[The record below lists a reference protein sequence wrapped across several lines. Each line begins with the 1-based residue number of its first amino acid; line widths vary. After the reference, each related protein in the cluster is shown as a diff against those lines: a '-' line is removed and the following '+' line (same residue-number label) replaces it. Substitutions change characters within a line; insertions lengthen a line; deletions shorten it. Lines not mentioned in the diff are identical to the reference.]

1 MKKYK
6 KHNKIVYLLALLLIV
21 SIGYALMSTVL
32 KLNGN
37 VTIKSGTWDIYWDQN
52 SIEVSS
58 KSATQ
63 TQPTVSNDKLT
74 ISSDINLS
82 KPGDFYEY
90 TIDLVNAGTVDGMV
104 NINSLIPTV
113 IDEDENEIDM
123 PDYIKYSI
131 TYYDGVEIE
140 KNHILAK
147 RVNAST
153 PTREKYKIRIEFD
166 RDIDNEDLNEDPE
179 EISIETEVPYQQK
192 DTNGIERNHITKHII
207 TLDPNGGTV
216 DPTTVEVALDAAVG
230 NLPTPTRTNYVF
242 DGWYKEIDGFGKVTN
257 ETIPESDTTYYAVWK
272 LRLNNSTISPDSMT
286 LEIDDKKKITIESE
300 TPIENYT
307 FTSNNE
313 SIATVSESGLVT
325 AVAPGE
331 TTITVTGETSHDT
344 ATITVIVNKP
354 IYTIYFNTNEGTV
367 EPSSKTVVM
376 DEEIG
381 ELPTPIRRNYRFD
394 GWYTYDNEKIEEDY
408 IVTNNITLRAR
419 WTALPTWTISF
430 NSNNGSSV
438 SNIKVAKGYAIG
450 ELPTSTKNGYELEGW
465 YTDTSYTTKVTEE
478 TVPTSD
484 TTYYANWLETYE
496 CTKNKNIMSFSS
508 EICEDN
514 VNVTLDSGTKCKRAI
529 NLHQEECVS
538 GSGSNCHN
546 LGYTKYG
553 VKGTTTITYGSC
565 GIAGG
570 QMQSGDAFTCDV
582 NGDGIFDEE
591 HERFYYVSDYFDTKN
606 KMFDNNTATLIYY
619 NNVTSGLSCNNDKF
633 SYSSGNKTPEP
644 NIAKQQL
651 PSTSN
656 WTNVSLRNTS
666 RAILAEKGTNHNM
679 TSVYAGTLPSSYSY
693 SSYAAR
699 LLTAQEIMDGCGL
712 SVIDADDS
720 KFNNCDYLLENTTF
734 SDITMKV
741 SGYLIETQTDYR
753 NVFYASHYVD
763 GNSRGVD
770 DTFVDEKVAGVRPAI
785 DVPKSAIN
793 IGNRTHY
800 IINFNANGGQVDKH
814 SKSIDLGSAIGE
826 LPTPTREN
834 YTFSGWYTGITD
846 GTEVTSE
853 TVPSTDMTLY
863 AHWIEKPH
871 YTITF
876 NYNGGSSDMGE
887 TSRDVYVGDKIGV
900 LPTGTKHNYIL
911 DGWYTGLTDGIK
923 IDETYEPTDNEIIY
937 AHWKDNEL
945 ETTLSVSK
953 CTANENVTIPS
964 GTVCKRAIRL
974 HQEKCEQDDVELYCS
989 GAGYTVNGSKRTK
1002 TITYGNCGTQGI
1014 LNSGDAFTCD
1024 VNGDGTFDEVTE
1036 RFYYVS
1042 DYFNTSTLEF
1052 ENDTAVLIYYGNVSE
1067 GSVNDKE
1074 YKYGNDISNGP
1085 TNAITHLPT
1094 TSQWSNVSLKNTT
1107 RTIYSENN
1115 THHNYNDSGNKPL
1128 PTNFDYS
1135 GYAARLLTGQELMKS
1150 CNFDNLYLPENATSY
1165 LGKYDRYNYL
1175 FERTVYAFPTAISNS
1190 YWLET
1195 AHYDLADTGIEL
1207 SGTGRGTSISP
1218 ITYHSYVRPVIEVPV
1233 NKISY

>member
-37 VTIKSGTWDIYWDQN
+37 VNINSGTWDIYWDQN

-90 TIDLVNAGTVDGMV
+90 TIDLVNAGTLDGMV

-179 EISIETEVPYQQK
+179 EISIETEVPYKQK

-257 ETIPESDTTYYAVWK
+257 ETIPESDVTYYAVWK

-286 LEIDDKKKITIESE
+286 LEIDDKKKIIIDGEIPVE
-300 TPIENYT
+300 DYT

-313 SIATVSESGLVT
+313 SIVTVRESGLVT

-331 TTITVTGETSHDT
+331 TTITVTGETSQDT

-354 IYTIYFNTNEGTV
+354 KYTIDFDPNEGTV
-367 EPSSKTVVM
+367 EPNSKTVVM

-394 GWYTYDNEKIEEDY
+394 GWYYNNVKIEEDY
-408 IVTNNITLRAR
+408 IVTSNITLSVH

-430 NSNNGSSV
+430 DSNEGSNV
-438 SNIKVAKGYAIG
+438 DDIEVAKGYAIG
-450 ELPTSTKNGYELEGW
+450 ELPTSTRNGYELEGW
-465 YTDTSYTTKVTEE
+465 YTDTNYTTKVTEE
-478 TVPTSD
+478 TIPTGD
-484 TTYYANWLETYE
+484 TTYYANWIVAKKCLDNDDIT
-496 CTKNKNIMSFSS
+496 TLSS
-508 EICEDN
+508 EICEEN

-529 NLHQEECVS
+529 NLHQEKCIT
-538 GSGSNCHN
+538 GSGESCHKA
-546 LGYTKYG
+546 GYTKYG
-553 VKGTTTITYGSC
+553 AKGTTTITYGSC
-565 GIAGG
+565 GIAGE

-591 HERFYYVSDYFDTKN
+591 YERFYYVSDYFDTRN
-606 KMFDNNTATLIYY
+606 KVFDGNTATLVYY
-619 NNVTSGLSCNNDKF
+619 NNVTSGVSCNSNIF
-633 SYSSGNKTPEP
+633 QYSNNIQNAEP
-644 NIAKQQL
+644 RVAKPQL
-651 PSTSN
+651 PTPST
-656 WTNVSLRNTS
+656 WTNVSLKNTS
-666 RAILAEKGTNHNM
+666 RAIL
-679 TSVYAGTLPSSYSY
+679 TSDGSNSVSAGTLPSSYSY
-693 SSYAAR
+693 SGYAAR
-699 LLTAQEIMDGCGL
+699 FLTAQEIMNGCEL
-712 SVIDADDS
+712 STIGID
-720 KFNNCDYLLENTTF
+720 NELINCEYLLENTAY
-734 SDITMKV
+734 SDRNRNAD
-741 SGYLIETQTDYR
+741 GYLLETHYSTGYSYR
-753 NVFYASHYVD
+753 YGIRYVD
-763 GNSRGVD
+763 GVSISAEG
-770 DTFVDEKVAGVRPAI
+770 TFVTSKVAGVRPTI

-863 AHWIEKPH
+863 AHWIENPH

-876 NYNGGSSDMGE
+876 NYNGGTNMGE
-887 TSRDVYVGDKIGV
+887 LTRDVYVGDKIGV
-900 LPTGTKHNYIL
+900 LPISTKHNYKL

-974 HQEKCEQDDVELYCS
+974 HQEKCGQDDEEFYCS

-1002 TITYGNCGTQGI
+1002 TITYGNCGTLGI

-1052 ENDTAVLIYYGNVSE
+1052 ENDTAVLIYYGNVSD
-1067 GSVNDKE
+1067 GSINDKV
-1074 YKYGNDISNGP
+1074 YKYSNDISNGP
-1085 TNAITHLPT
+1085 TTAITHLPT

-1115 THHNYNDSGNKPL
+1115 THHNHNYSENKQL

-1150 CNFDNLYLPENATSY
+1150 GNFDNLYLPEDGTSY
-1165 LGKYDRYNYL
+1165 PGKYDRYNFL
-1175 FERTVYAFPTAISNS
+1175 FERTVYAFPTAFSEN

-1195 AHYDLADTGIEL
+1195 AYYDLEDRAITL
-1207 SGTGRGTSISP
+1207 SGVGRGTSF
-1218 ITYHSYVRPVIEVPV
+1218 SYIKNDLSIRPVIEVPIS
-1233 NKISY
+1233 KISY